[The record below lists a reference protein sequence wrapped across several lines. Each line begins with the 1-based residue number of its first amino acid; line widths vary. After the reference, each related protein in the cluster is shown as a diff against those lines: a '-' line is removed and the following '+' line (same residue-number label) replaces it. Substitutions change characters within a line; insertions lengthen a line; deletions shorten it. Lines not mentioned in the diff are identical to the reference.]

1 MSNWSTKEI
10 YIHRIKRT
18 KKEGV
23 ISRDFIYFAIL
34 KKTMKLDILAFGA
47 HPDDIEISVG
57 GMIISE
63 VKQGKKVGLIDMTR
77 GELGTR
83 GTPDI
88 RDVEA
93 MNAAKMMGVAV
104 RENLGFEDG
113 LFELNNENKFKVID
127 VIRRYQPDIVITNA
141 PYDRHPDHGRAAAL
155 VVEAAFLSGLY
166 KLQAPGVHEEAW
178 RPRVVYQY
186 MQFVQ
191 HTPDFIYDIS
201 DVIDEK
207 IACVKAHTSQ
217 FFNPESPEPATL
229 ISSEHFFKNMKYRAS
244 EYGIQAGF
252 GFGEPFMVK
261 RLPGVKSL
269 SALW

>member
-18 KKEGV
+18 KKKGV

-57 GMIISE
+57 GTIISE
-63 VKQGKKVGLIDMTR
+63 VRQGKKVGLIDLTR

-88 RDVEA
+88 RDLEA
-93 MNAAKMMGVAV
+93 MNAAKLLGVYV
-104 RENLGFEDG
+104 RENLGLADG

-127 VIRRYQPDIVITNA
+127 AIRRYQPDIVITNA
-141 PYDRHPDHGRAAAL
+141 PHDRHPDHGRGAAL
-155 VVEAAFLSGLY
+155 VVEAAFLAGLY
-166 KLQAPGVHEEAW
+166 KLQAPGVHPEPW
-178 RPRVVYQY
+178 RPKVVYQY
-186 MQFVQ
+186 MQFVL
-191 HTPDFIYDIS
+191 HTPDFVYDIS
-201 DVIDEK
+201 EVVDDK
-207 IACVKAHTSQ
+207 IACIKEHISQ
-217 FFNPESPEPATL
+217 FYNPESLEPQTL
-229 ISSEHFFKNMKYRAS
+229 IASEHFLNNIKYRAS
-244 EYGIQAGF
+244 EFGIQAGF
-252 GFGEPFMVK
+252 SYGEPFMVK

>member
-88 RDVEA
+88 RDIEA

-104 RENLGFEDG
+104 RENLGLADG

-186 MQFVQ
+186 MQFVL
-191 HTPDFIYDIS
+191 HTPDFVYDIS
-201 DVIDEK
+201 EVVDDK
-207 IACVKAHTSQ
+207 IACIKEHISQ
-217 FFNPESPEPATL
+217 FYNPESLEPQTL
-229 ISSEHFFKNMKYRAS
+229 IASEHFLNNIKYRAS
-244 EYGIQAGF
+244 EFGIQAGF
-252 GFGEPFMVK
+252 SYGEPFMVK